1 MVLKTGEQLHI
12 ITRRQ
17 FEGDVRRHFIGKVT
31 EASDSI
37 ARLEGKIYVLNSIKN
52 EFVPINEKREKI
64 IRIGESGF
72 VINII
77 PPEVNIDELIYAYT
91 EENKMVVTD
100 NKEFS
105 MDISEFKGKC

>member
-1 MVLKTGEQLHI
+1 MVLKIGEKLHI

-17 FEGDVRRHFIGKVT
+17 FDGDVRRHFIGTVK
-31 EASDSI
+31 EASETI
-37 ARLEGKIYVLNSIKN
+37 ARLEGKIFILDPVLN
-52 EFVPINEKREKI
+52 EFIPINEKREKI

-77 PPEVNIDELIYAYT
+77 PPNVNLDEIEYVFT
-91 EENKMVVTD
+91 EDHKMVVTD
-100 NKEFS
+100 KKEFS